1 MAKNQRP
8 PHHPSQSETEYS
20 QEMLQGSSQQA
31 SRRPSQAKWWQKL
44 LPEKLK
50 KAKSR
55 SQASGRKTGA
65 SARDSGHAAGGFVG
79 LVGLIGLGLIAGLL
93 FITENFFFSM
103 LIFSI
108 GLLLYTTGTEIVR
121 IVIALMTAF
130 FSTRH
135 LTEDASM
142 IGETALLL
150 KEALVSDTTQG
161 RGHSQKSSDD
171 TVVLLS
177 NPLTEDL
184 RKAVQSGQRDR
195 LEYVAHR
202 YYFDCHELYEFSRLN
217 LQFASEAMP
226 YVGLVGTVLGLIM
239 MFDGLGASVN
249 VEALTPQLA
258 IALKTTLY
266 GAFFGATYK
275 VLAARFDQRLQKLEY
290 DYDDLLRSLDLIAK
304 TDINIEVQS

>member
-1 MAKNQRP
+1 M
-8 PHHPSQSETEYS
+8 
-20 QEMLQGSSQQA
+20 
-31 SRRPSQAKWWQKL
+31 
-44 LPEKLK
+44 
-50 KAKSR
+50 
-55 SQASGRKTGA
+55 
-65 SARDSGHAAGGFVG
+65 V
-79 LVGLIGLGLIAGLL
+79 GLGLVAGLL

-108 GLLLYTTGTEIVR
+108 GLLFYTTGTEIVR
-121 IVIALMTAF
+121 IVISLMTAF

-135 LTEDASM
+135 LTEDAAL
-142 IGETALLL
+142 IGETARLL
-150 KEALVSDTTQG
+150 KESLAEEDSGSVIVP
-161 RGHSQKSSDD
+161 R
-171 TVVLLS
+171 
-177 NPLTEDL
+177 NALTEDL
-184 RKAVQSGQRDR
+184 RKAMQSGKQDK

-266 GAFFGATYK
+266 GAFFGASYK
-275 VLAARFDQRLQKLEY
+275 ILAARFDQRLQKLEY

-304 TDINIEVQS
+304 NNMEIEVQS

>member
-1 MAKNQRP
+1 MG
-8 PHHPSQSETEYS
+8 
-20 QEMLQGSSQQA
+20 M
-31 SRRPSQAKWWQKL
+31 
-44 LPEKLK
+44 
-50 KAKSR
+50 
-55 SQASGRKTGA
+55 
-65 SARDSGHAAGGFVG
+65 
-79 LVGLIGLGLIAGLL
+79 IGLTLISGLL

-103 LIFSI
+103 LLFSI

-121 IVIALMTAF
+121 IVISLMTTF
-130 FSTRH
+130 FSTKH
-135 LTEDASM
+135 LTEDAAL
-142 IGETALLL
+142 IGETGRLL
-150 KEALVSDTTQG
+150 KEALID
-161 RGHSQKSSDD
+161 REDD
-171 TVVLLS
+171 GNAVVVPR
-177 NPLTEDL
+177 NALTEDL
-184 RKAVQSGQRDR
+184 RKASQSGQQDR
-195 LEYVAHR
+195 LEYMAHR

-275 VLAARFDQRLQKLEY
+275 ILAARFDQRLQKLEY

-304 TDINIEVQS
+304 NNMNIEVQS